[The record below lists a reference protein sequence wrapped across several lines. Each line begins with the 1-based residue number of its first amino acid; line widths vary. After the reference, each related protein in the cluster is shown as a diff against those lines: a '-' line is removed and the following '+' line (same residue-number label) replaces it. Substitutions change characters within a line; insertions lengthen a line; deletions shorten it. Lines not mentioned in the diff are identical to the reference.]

1 MEYLRTTLRT
11 IGIVL
16 VLGLLHYVLP
26 QHDVAK
32 INSTEVIRMDFS
44 SFNRLFFAQSD
55 SGS

>member
-1 MEYLRTTLRT
+1 MAYLRTTLRT